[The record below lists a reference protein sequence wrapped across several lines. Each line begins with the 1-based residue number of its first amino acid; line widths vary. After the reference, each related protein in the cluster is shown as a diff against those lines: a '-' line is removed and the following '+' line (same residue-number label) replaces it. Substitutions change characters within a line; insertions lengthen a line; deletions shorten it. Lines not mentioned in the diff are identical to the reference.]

1 MNRLLQNF
9 IDVAP
14 YINALT
20 VSETGVYIT
29 DREKYL
35 CIVPAEEIPIKL
47 NVGDKVPEGV
57 VVDLCMQNGMPMK
70 KKVPASVTGVPYIAC
85 GIPIRDE
92 TSQIIGAVSFVTS
105 TKQQNTVLD
114 VASQLSSGINDV
126 CDSSQTI
133 QKGTQNM
140 AEVYNKLIS
149 ISDNLNSC
157 INDTDEVLKLI
168 TTFARKT
175 NLLGIN
181 TSIEAARV
189 GNAGKGFSVIAA
201 ETRALAGNTSD
212 SVIRIEEIFGHVK
225 ESANNQS
232 AVISNIEQ
240 IIKEQENTV
249 SKVNADIEELNG
261 VVKTLIDGTEKL
273 LD

>member
-1 MNRLLQNF
+1 MNSLLQNF

-20 VSETGVYIT
+20 VSDTAVYIT

-35 CIVPAEEIPIKL
+35 CIVPADEIPIKL

-105 TKQQNTVLD
+105 MKQQNTVLD

-126 CDSSQTI
+126 YNSSQSI
-133 QKGTQNM
+133 QNGTQNM
-140 AEVYNKLIS
+140 ADVYDKLVS
-149 ISDNLNSC
+149 ISNNLNSC

-168 TTFARKT
+168 TNFARKT

-212 SVIRIEEIFGHVK
+212 SVSRIEEIFGQVK

-232 AVISNIEQ
+232 TVIANIEE
-240 IIKEQENTV
+240 IIKGQEDTV
-249 SKVNADIEELNG
+249 SKVNADIEELNS

-273 LD
+273 MD